1 MTLHRQ
7 HVDSELSRVTGLD
20 VWAEEIRGAVV
31 VHSLDTRHLRA
42 VLRERTRVGLR
53 NDPHETRHLKPKQPE
68 PLKVLKAD
76 RGTRSA

>member
-1 MTLHRQ
+1 MTLRRDA
-7 HVDSELSRVTGLD
+7 VDRYLESVNGVD
-20 VWAEEIRGAVV
+20 VWYESVRGAEARVMF
-31 VHSLDTRHLRA
+31 DARHLRA
-42 VLRERTRVGLR
+42 VLRERTRVGLK